1 MHIDSNYEVV
11 ACTVFFKNFK
21 INICNV
27 YFPNHVNITLNE
39 INNLFNSI
47 PDPKIVLGDVN
58 AKHISWGSP
67 TNCSRGITL
76 ANSLLT
82 NDLLVLNNGEPT
94 RYDKF
99 TNMFSHIDVTSCST
113 ALGTKLDWSIM
124 DDTNG
129 SDHFPILI
137 FFDFEQQY
145 SKRSI
150 RYKLDKAD
158 WINYRLN
165 VKLPNTFTSAT
176 LDLTRIL
183 TSFIEVAS
191 EYIPTSNPN
200 VNTKYN
206 VLWWRDS
213 CKVALSNAKKQFRIL
228 KRNHTRENITLF
240 NMLEALAI
248 REI

>member
-1 MHIDSNYEVV
+1 MRGFNIYKTDRDARGGGVLLAVHKNIPSTQLHIVSNYEVV

-145 SKRSI
+145 SKRNSI
-150 RYKLDKAD
+150 V
-158 WINYRLN
+158 
-165 VKLPNTFTSAT
+165 VKLKCNG
-176 LDLTRIL
+176 
-183 TSFIEVAS
+183 
-191 EYIPTSNPN
+191 N
-200 VNTKYN
+200 V
-206 VLWWRDS
+206 
-213 CKVALSNAKKQFRIL
+213 
-228 KRNHTRENITLF
+228 
-240 NMLEALAI
+240 
-248 REI
+248 